1 MDDRFMK
8 ERPVFPL
15 LISMALPMVIS
26 MLVNSLYNIVDSWFI
41 SRISEDAIT
50 ALSLVFP
57 IQNLINAVTIGFGIG
72 VNAVI
77 AYHLGANELERADR
91 AASQGLTLSLIH
103 GLILA
108 AGCIFLMPR
117 FLPLYSDSQAVVD
130 LGVRYATVAF
140 AFAPVIS
147 LGMFYEK
154 LFQAVGS
161 MRLTMIAMLCGCIA
175 NIILDPMMIY
185 GIGPFPK
192 MGIEG
197 AALATG
203 IGQTLSLVIY
213 LVAYKKRP
221 LRVRVRRKFLRPEG
235 KMMRRL
241 YAVGVPATLNL
252 ALPSILISALNGIL
266 AAFGQAYILALG
278 VYYKLQTF
286 LYLTANGIVQGMR
299 PLIGYNYGAGEHARV
314 KRIYDLVLLMSS
326 CIMVVGTALFLAAP
340 QWLMGLFAEDPATIE
355 AGATA
360 LRIISAGFIVSAVS
374 VTSSGALEGLG
385 MGTPSLII
393 SLFRYT
399 VVIIPVAFI
408 LSRFFGVY
416 GVWNAFWISEVVAAI
431 ISVIVYRRCVTA
443 KAAGSNET

>member
-26 MLVNSLYNIVDSWFI
+26 MLVNSLYNIVDSYFVA
-41 SRISEDAIT
+41 RISEEAMT

-103 GLILA
+103 GLVLA
-108 AGCIFLMPR
+108 GACIFLMPR
-117 FLPLYSDSQAVVD
+117 FLPLFTSSASVVD

-147 LGMFYEK
+147 FSMLYEK
-154 LFQAVGS
+154 LFQAVGG
-161 MRLTMIAMLCGCIA
+161 MRLTMVAMLCGCVA
-175 NIILDPMMIY
+175 NIVLDPMMIY
-185 GIGPFPK
+185 GIGPFPQ

-203 IGQTLSLVIY
+203 IGQTLSLAIY

-221 LRVRVRRKFLRPEG
+221 LRVRIRRKYLIPQA
-235 KMMRRL
+235 KMTRRL
-241 YAVGVPATLNL
+241 YAVGIPATLNL
-252 ALPSILISALNGIL
+252 ALPSFLVSALNAIL
-266 AAFGQAYILALG
+266 APFGEAYILALG

-314 KRIYDLVLLMSS
+314 KRIYDLVLLM
-326 CIMVVGTALFLAAP
+326 CAVIMLAGTALFLAVP
-340 QWLMGLFAEDPATIE
+340 EWLMGLFADAAATIE

-360 LRIISAGFIVSAVS
+360 LRIISAGFIVSAIS
-374 VTSSGALEGLG
+374 VASSGALEGLG
-385 MGTPSLII
+385 MGAPSLVI

-399 VVIIPVAFI
+399 VVIIPVAYV

-416 GVWNAFWISEVVAAI
+416 GVWNAFWISEAIAAVVSIA
-431 ISVIVYRRCVTA
+431 VYRRCVTSKA
-443 KAAGSNET
+443 PKAAGT

>member
-26 MLVNSLYNIVDSWFI
+26 MLVNSLYNIVDSYFVA
-41 SRISEDAIT
+41 RISEDAFA

-213 LVAYKKRP
+213 LVAYQVRP

-235 KMMRRL
+235 TMARRL

-252 ALPSILISALNGIL
+252 ALPSILISALNAIL

-314 KRIYDLVLLMSS
+314 KRIYDLVLLMSAVHHGRGHGAVPRRPEMADGAVRQRPGDHRS
-326 CIMVVGTALFLAAP
+326 GRDGAAHHQRRLHRLGGVGHLLGRARGAGHGHALAHHLPVPLHGGHHPRGLYP
-340 QWLMGLFAEDPATIE
+340 QPL
-355 AGATA
+355 
-360 LRIISAGFIVSAVS
+360 LRR
-374 VTSSGALEGLG
+374 L
-385 MGTPSLII
+385 
-393 SLFRYT
+393 
-399 VVIIPVAFI
+399 
-408 LSRFFGVY
+408 
-416 GVWNAFWISEVVAAI
+416 
-431 ISVIVYRRCVTA
+431 RRV
-443 KAAGSNET
+443 ERLLDL